1 MVFYE
6 ELSEISVLFGLTFN
20 FDACLGPL

>member
-6 ELSEISVLFGLTFN
+6 ELSEIAVLFGLTFN